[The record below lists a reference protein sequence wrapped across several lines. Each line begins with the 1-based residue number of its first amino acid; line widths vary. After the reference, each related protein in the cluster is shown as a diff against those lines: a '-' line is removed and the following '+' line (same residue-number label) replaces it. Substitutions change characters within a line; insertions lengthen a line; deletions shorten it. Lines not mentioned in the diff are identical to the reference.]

1 MSQWATPGSYVRRA
15 RRSGWAGPARR
26 RGLRNYPQ
34 WQVIG
39 ERLVREWRF
48 EDFAGAFGLVQRLAN
63 DVEGVGRRS
72 DICLLGGNRV
82 RVTVA
87 NPYHGGVTIA
97 ELRTVAQIEATAER
111 YTAELGA
118 GASAPAGD
126 RTLADSHEHPLGA

>member
-1 MSQWATPGSYVRRA
+1 LAGS
-15 RRSGWAGPARR
+15 ARR

-48 EDFAGAFGLVQRLAN
+48 EDFAGAFGLVERLAN

-87 NPYHGGVTIA
+87 T
-97 ELRTVAQIEATAER
+97 
-111 YTAELGA
+111 
-118 GASAPAGD
+118 GASSPALD
-126 RTLADSHEHPLGA
+126 RTLADSHEHPLSV